1 MINLRNMPVLVVDD
15 NETSLRVLEELLRN
29 WGAQPVTARDG
40 STALSIMQLNKASG
54 TPFPLVLLDA
64 DMPKMGGFEVADRM
78 RIEGGLAGH
87 VIIMFSSAGELADA
101 ARCRSFGIDASVT
114 KPLYQGEIKAAILR
128 CFEDTDN
135 RTEISRPTKIA
146 RPVAP
151 SMQVLLVED
160 NPVNRKVA
168 VRLLEKQGHTVITA
182 NNGREALEVLD
193 KLNWKVDLILMD
205 VQMPEMDGYQATAAI
220 REHESRAGGH
230 LPIVAMTAHALDRD
244 RERCLAA
251 GMDAYLTKPIQLD
264 KLYEM
269 LERVATTGLAIV

>member
-1 MINLRNMPVLVVDD
+1 
-15 NETSLRVLEELLRN
+15 
-29 WGAQPVTARDG
+29 
-40 STALSIMQLNKASG
+40 
-54 TPFPLVLLDA
+54 
-64 DMPKMGGFEVADRM
+64 
-78 RIEGGLAGH
+78 LAGR

-101 ARCRSFGIDASVT
+101 ARRRSFGIDASVT

-128 CFEDTDN
+128 CFEDIDN
-135 RTEISRPTKIA
+135 RTEISRPTKTA

-151 SMQVLLVED
+151 SMQILLVED

-168 VRLLEKQGHTVITA
+168 VRLLEKQGHTVVTA

-193 KLNWKVDLILMD
+193 KLNWKVELILMD
-205 VQMPEMDGYQATAAI
+205 VQMPEMDGYQATSAI

-269 LERVATTGLAIV
+269 LERVATTGLAVA